1 MLILDKD
8 VSAKQLKLIAMT
20 SLLLALKMDDGIM
33 SRKLAHE
40 YIHRMEGVLGLV
52 IKGGEPH
59 KGKDLSSASNS
70 RGKEFSSTYSSKE
83 NSVSKTKSHNTSEL
97 GLMMDPKKSRK

>member
-8 VSAKQLKLIAMT
+8 VSGKQLKLIAMT
-20 SLLLALKMDDGIM
+20 ALLLALKMDDGIM

-40 YIHRMEGVLGLV
+40 YIHRMEGVLSVGV
-52 IKGGEPH
+52 RGSEGH
-59 KGKDLSSASNS
+59 KGKEFTSASSS

-97 GLMMDPKKSRK
+97 GLTMDPKKSRK